1 MVKNNPIMYSD
12 ERGESSRNRF
22 RNIFIVSTYLSRR
35 EGEPIRRSLARGMK
49 ITRAVMGGLAII
61 AIGLTI
67 AGAVSASGGI
77 LVAVGIGSFIIGAI
91 AGWNLNQ
98 LSGGIASFFSKRFL

>member
-49 ITRAVMGGLAII
+49 ITRAV
-61 AIGLTI
+61 
-67 AGAVSASGGI
+67 
-77 LVAVGIGSFIIGAI
+77 
-91 AGWNLNQ
+91 GWI
-98 LSGGIASFFSKRFL
+98 SDSWSSKR